1 MIPTDPPGLHR
12 GSPGLSQSQRIDLW
26 DGIVA
31 SLRDYFRREGLREV
45 STPVR
50 VPANAVEPF
59 IEALPCGPF
68 FLQSSPELA
77 MKRLLG
83 TRSIYQIAHCFRAG
97 ERGPAH
103 REEFHLVEWYR
114 LGADLRSLQLDIE
127 RMVERATQSAAAL
140 LGCGDLEP
148 PQGWIRIP
156 WLELFEA
163 LVGKALRGDESA
175 AELEPHLLRMRSRL
189 ALRSEDPASAP
200 EDSQVAQ
207 LGAWVE
213 LFSLWSDAYLDPW
226 LAEHSVQQGV
236 HLIEFPA
243 PLAALAQK
251 RERHAMRFESYWRG
265 AELANAYDELR
276 DAAEQRR
283 RFERVNG
290 LRRHYGSPDLP
301 LCEAFLGHLAANA
314 LPPCAGAA
322 MGLERLISTVC
333 RQAHLSQIE
342 VCVGFNLAPK

>member
-1 MIPTDPPGLHR
+1 MSTQLAGQDHGAQT
-12 GSPGLSQSQRIDLW
+12 LSLDQRIDLW
-26 DGIVA
+26 DAVVG
-31 SLRDYFRREGLREV
+31 SLRDYFRREGLRET

-59 IEALPCGPF
+59 IEAVPCGPF
-68 FLQSSPELA
+68 FLQTSPELA
-77 MKRLLG
+77 MKRLLRK
-83 TRSIYQIAHCFRAG
+83 RSLYQIAHCFRAG

-114 LGADLRSLQLDIE
+114 LGADLKDLQLDIE

-140 LGCGDLEP
+140 LGQGDLHP
-148 PQGWIRIP
+148 PLGWIRMP

-175 AELEPHLLRMRSRL
+175 DELYPLLAQMRSRL
-189 ALRSEDPASAP
+189 GVQGQSPP
-200 EDSQVAQ
+200 FSQEETQAGQ
-207 LGAWVE
+207 LAAWVE

-236 HLIEFPA
+236 HLTEFPA
-243 PLAALAQK
+243 PLAALARK
-251 RERHAMRFESYWRG
+251 CEGHAMRFESYWRG

-283 RFERVNG
+283 RFDEVNS
-290 LRRHYGSPDLP
+290 LRRAHKMPDLP
-301 LCEAFLGHLAANA
+301 LCEAFLSHLEAGN
-314 LPPCAGAA
+314 LPACAGAA
-322 MGLERLISTVC
+322 MGLERLLGTVC
-333 RQAHLSQIE
+333 RRAHLSQIE
-342 VCVGFNLAPK
+342 VCDGFNLAPK